1 MKKRFIYKKW
11 LVNILVG
18 IVVGWVGFVAMTIDS
33 LGNDAYD
40 KILIGWTILT
50 VISVNL
56 LKKHSHIFDEEF

>member
-18 IVVGWVGFVAMTIDS
+18 IIVGWVSFVAMTIDS
-33 LGNDAYD
+33 LGNDTYN

>member
-18 IVVGWVGFVAMTIDS
+18 IIVGWVGFVVMTIDS
-33 LGNDAYD
+33 LGNDTYN

-50 VISVNL
+50 LISVNL

>member
-18 IVVGWVGFVAMTIDS
+18 IIVGWVSFVAMTIDS
-33 LGNDAYD
+33 LGNDTYN

-50 VISVNL
+50 LISVNL
-56 LKKHSHIFDEEF
+56 LRKHSHIFDEEF

>member
-1 MKKRFIYKKW
+1 MKKRFIYRKW

-18 IVVGWVGFVAMTIDS
+18 IIVGWVGFVAMTIDS
-33 LGNDAYD
+33 LGNDTYD

>member
-1 MKKRFIYKKW
+1 MKKRFIYRKW

-18 IVVGWVGFVAMTIDS
+18 IVVGWVGFVTMTIDS
-33 LGNDAYD
+33 LGNDTYN
-40 KILIGWTILT
+40 KVLIGWTILT

>member
-18 IVVGWVGFVAMTIDS
+18 IIVGWVSFVAMTIDS
-33 LGNDAYD
+33 LGNDTYN

-50 VISVNL
+50 LISVNL